1 MTLIDQIRDLIA
13 EGETERS
20 LDELYKY
27 VKESNADVIDNL
39 VMLRSRMQ
47 SLQRSVN
54 NGTMDH
60 QAATLERAKINESI
74 LKLLPQLTPEYLA
87 KASSRREQMQ
97 YAPPPPAAAAPAAPA
112 RDMKK
117 IYMIAGGALV
127 FLIVIIMA
135 LSGGDDGSGDAS
147 YDQQQ
152 LTSDMMA
159 NSTTDPAADNS
170 MVQTSALQEEAP
182 VEQAPDLSAKWS
194 STDGTVNFATTDGN
208 TWQMMDKYG
217 NAVSG
222 FRLVAK
228 TDSYVML
235 AFQSDEGVTSIMLTD
250 SQYMTKSE
258 GSENWYE
265 ENTGGWAQ

>member
-87 KASSRREQMQ
+87 KASNRREQMQ
-97 YAPPPPAAAAPAAPA
+97 YAPPPTAAAPGASAPGK
-112 RDMKK
+112 KK
-117 IYMIAGGALV
+117 IYMIAGGAV
-127 FLIVIIMA
+127 VVLIVIMMA
-135 LSGGDDGSGDAS
+135 LSNGGDDSGDTS

-159 NSTTDPAADNS
+159 TNAAEPAVENS
-170 MVQTSALQEEAP
+170 MAQTSALQEAAP
-182 VEQAPDLSAKWS
+182 TEPAQDHSAKWS
-194 STDGTVNFATTDGN
+194 STDGTVNFVTTDGN
-208 TWQMMDKYG
+208 AWQMMDKYG

-235 AFQSDEGVTSIMLTD
+235 AFQTDEGVTSIMLTD

-265 ENTGGWAQ
+265 EDTGSWAQ

>member
-87 KASSRREQMQ
+87 KASNRREQMQ
-97 YAPPPPAAAAPAAPA
+97 YAPPPAVTAPA
-112 RDMKK
+112 RDNKK
-117 IYMIAGGALV
+117 IYMIAGGAV
-127 FLIVIIMA
+127 VVLIVIMMA
-135 LSGGDDGSGDAS
+135 LSNGGDDSGDAS

-152 LTSDMMA
+152 LTADMSA
-159 NSTTDPAADNS
+159 NNTTEPVADNS
-170 MVQTSALQEEAP
+170 MMQTSAPQEEAP

-194 STDGTVNFATTDGN
+194 STDGAVNFVTADGN

-235 AFQSDEGVTSIMLTD
+235 AFQSDDGVTSIMLTD
-250 SQYMTKSE
+250 SQYMTKSD

-265 ENTGGWAQ
+265 EDTGGWVQ